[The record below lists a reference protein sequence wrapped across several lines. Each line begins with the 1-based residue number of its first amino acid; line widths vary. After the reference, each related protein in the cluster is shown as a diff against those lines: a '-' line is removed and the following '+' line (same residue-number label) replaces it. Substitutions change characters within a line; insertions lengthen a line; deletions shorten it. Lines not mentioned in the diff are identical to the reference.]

1 MTSSSS
7 PTITSTG
14 IGSGIDINGIVSKLM
29 TVESLPLT
37 QLATKE
43 ATFQGQITALGSL
56 KGALGTFQTAMSGMS
71 TAAQFNA
78 VNATPAD
85 ATVLTATAFSTAT
98 AGSYTVNV
106 TTLAQA
112 QSLEAAGQTNATSAI
127 GTGTQTTVNFQFGTI
142 AGTPTNGIFPNGST
156 FTQDTSQAG
165 GTVTI
170 DSSNNSLQGIRD
182 AINNA
187 NIGVTAS
194 IVNDGSANPY
204 RLVLTS
210 TKTGANSDMNITV
223 TGDTTL
229 QSFLG
234 YDPTT
239 AANQNLTQ
247 TTAAQNAAF
256 TVNGVSI
263 TSASNTVTT
272 AIPGVTMNLLKQG
285 ASTTLAVARDT
296 SAVQKAA
303 SDFVSAYNAL
313 HSTLSSLS
321 SYDATTNTG
330 GPLLGDPTVLNIESQ
345 LSNTL
350 NTPLTGLSGSLT
362 NLSQIGITLQ
372 KDGTMAL
379 DSTTLNSAISSNL
392 TGITGLFSSMGQ
404 STDSLVGFVSS
415 TANTQPGSY
424 PVAISHLATQ
434 ASSAGSAL
442 GSSASIVIGSSNNTL
457 NLTIDGTAATVT
469 LANNTYTPATLA
481 AQIQAATNANSTFSN
496 NGIGVTVSADGTG
509 KITITSNRYGSGS
522 GVLVAGT
529 AAPYLGAQTITA
541 GTDVAGTIGGFAA
554 SGSGQFLTGA
564 TGSPSEGLQL
574 QSNGGSTGS
583 RGTVNFSYG
592 YAYNLNSLMTN
603 LLSSS
608 GPIAS
613 ETNGINS
620 SIADIDNQRN
630 TLNARLAIVQA
641 NYLAQFNAM
650 DSLVATM
657 KSTGDFLTQQLANL
671 PSISK

>member
-14 IGSGIDINGIVSKLM
+14 IGSGIDINGLVSKLM

-56 KGALGTFQTAMSGMS
+56 KGALSSFQTAMSGMS

-85 ATVLTATAFSTAT
+85 ATVLTATAFSTAA
-98 AGSYTVNV
+98 AGSYSVNV
-106 TTLAQA
+106 SALAQA
-112 QSLEAAGQTNATSAI
+112 QSLEAAGQTNSTSAI
-127 GTGTQTTVNFQFGTI
+127 GTGASTTVSFQFGSLS
-142 AGTPTNGIFPNGST
+142 GST

-165 GTVTI
+165 GSVTI

-210 TKTGANSDMNITV
+210 TKTGANSVMNITV
-223 TGDTTL
+223 SGDTTL
-229 QSFLG
+229 QNLLA
-234 YDPTT
+234 YNP
-239 AANQNLTQ
+239 AATPPSSSPNPPVQ

-263 TSASNTVTT
+263 TSASNTVAT

-285 ASTTLAVARDT
+285 ASTTLAVARNT

-303 SDFVSAYNAL
+303 SDFVSAYNSL
-313 HSTLSSLS
+313 SSTLNSLS
-321 SYDATTNTG
+321 SYDATTSTA

-350 NTPLTGLSGSLT
+350 NTPLAGLSGSLT
-362 NLSQIGITLQ
+362 NLTQIGITLQ

-379 DSTTLNSAISSNL
+379 DSTVLNSAISSNL
-392 TGITGLFSSMGQ
+392 AGITGLFASMGQ
-404 STDSLVGFVSS
+404 STDSLVSYVSGS
-415 TANTQPGSY
+415 ANTQPGSY
-424 PVAISHLATQ
+424 AVNVTHLATQ
-434 ASSAGSAL
+434 GSSAGQSAAGL
-442 GSSASIVIGSSNNTL
+442 TIDSSNNTL
-457 NLTIDGTAATVT
+457 NLTIDGTLATVT
-469 LANNTYTPATLA
+469 LANATYASAADLA
-481 AQIQAATNANSTFSN
+481 AQIQAATNANATFSN
-496 NGIGVTVSADGTG
+496 NGIGVTVTADGSG
-509 KITITSNRYGSGS
+509 KITIASNSYGSAS
-522 GVLVAGT
+522 SVQVAGIG
-529 AAPYLGAQTITA
+529 AANLGTQLATA

-554 SGSGQFLTGA
+554 GGSGQFLTGA

-574 QSNGGSTGS
+574 QITGGATGS

-592 YAYNLNSLMTN
+592 YAYNLNNLMTS

-608 GPIAS
+608 GPIAA
-613 ETNGINS
+613 ETTGINS
-620 SIADIDNQRN
+620 SITDLDSQR
-630 TLNARLAIVQA
+630 TALNARLAIVQA

-671 PSISK
+671 PSLSTK

>member
-7 PTITSTG
+7 PIITSTG
-14 IGSGIDINGIVSKLM
+14 IGSGIDISGIVSKLM

-37 QLATKE
+37 QLAAKE

-56 KGALGTFQTAMSGMS
+56 KGALSSFQTAMSGMS
-71 TAAQFNA
+71 TASQFNA
-78 VNATPAD
+78 VTATPAD
-85 ATVLTATAFSTAT
+85 ATVLTASAVSTA
-98 AGSYTVNV
+98 APGSYAVNV

-112 QSLEAAGQTNATSAI
+112 QSLEATGQTSSTSTI
-127 GTGTQTTVNFQFGTI
+127 GAGTSTTVNFQFGSLS
-142 AGTPTNGIFPNGST
+142 GST

-194 IVNDGSANPY
+194 IVNDGSASPY

-210 TKTGANSDMNITV
+210 TKTGANSVMNITV
-223 TGDTTL
+223 SGDTQVQNL
-229 QSFLG
+229 LE
-234 YDPTT
+234 YDHNSPTPT
-239 AANQNLTQ
+239 QNLTQ
-247 TTAAQNAAF
+247 TTAAQSAAF

-272 AIPGVTMNLLKQG
+272 AVPGVTMNLLKQG
-285 ASTTLAVARDT
+285 ASTTLTVARDT

-321 SYDATTNTG
+321 SYDATTSTG

-350 NTPLTGLSGSLT
+350 NTPLAGLSGSIT
-362 NLSQIGITLQ
+362 NLSQIGITIQ
-372 KDGTMAL
+372 SDGTMAL

-392 TGITGLFSSMGQ
+392 AGITGLFSSMGQ
-404 STDSLVGFVSS
+404 STDSLVSYVSA
-415 TANTQPGSY
+415 TANTQPGNY
-424 PVAISHLATQ
+424 AVTVSHLATQ

-469 LANNTYTPATLA
+469 LANNTYNPATLA

-496 NGIGVTVSADGTG
+496 NGIGVTASADGTG

-522 GVLVAGT
+522 SVLVAGT
-529 AAPYLGAQTITA
+529 AAAALGAQTTTT
-541 GTDVAGTIGGFAA
+541 GTDVAGTIDGFAA
-554 SGSGQFLTGA
+554 GGSGQFLTGA

-574 QSNGGSTGS
+574 QITGGSTGS

-592 YAYNLNSLMTN
+592 YAYNLNNLMTS

-608 GPIAS
+608 GPITA

-630 TLNARLAIVQA
+630 ALNARLAIVQA

>member
-56 KGALGTFQTAMSGMS
+56 KGALSSFQTAMSGMS

-98 AGSYTVNV
+98 AGSYSVNV
-106 TTLAQA
+106 TALAQA
-112 QSLEAAGQTNATSAI
+112 QSLEAAGQTSPTSAI
-127 GTGTQTTVNFQFGTI
+127 GTGASTTINFQFGAI
-142 AGTPTNGIFPNGST
+142 SGTPSNGIFPNGST

-165 GTVTI
+165 GSVTI

-223 TGDTTL
+223 SGDTTL

-239 AANQNLTQ
+239 AANQHLVQ
-247 TTAAQNAAF
+247 TTSAQNAAF

-303 SDFVSAYNAL
+303 SDFVSAYNSL
-313 HSTLSSLS
+313 SSTLNSLS
-321 SYDATTNTG
+321 SYDATTSTA

-345 LSNTL
+345 LRNTL
-350 NTPLTGLSGSLT
+350 NTPLAGLSGNLT

-379 DSTTLNSAISSNL
+379 DSTVLNSAISSNL
-392 TGITGLFSSMGQ
+392 SGITGLFASMGQ
-404 STDSLVGFVSS
+404 STDSLVSYVSGS
-415 TANTQPGSY
+415 ANTQAGSY
-424 PVAISHLATQ
+424 PVAVSHLATQ
-434 ASSAGSAL
+434 GSSAGQTAAGL
-442 GSSASIVIGSSNNTL
+442 TIDNTNDTL
-457 NLTIDGTAATVT
+457 NLTIDGTLATVK
-469 LANNTYTPATLA
+469 LADGTYASTAALA
-481 AQIQAATNANSTFSN
+481 AQIQAATNANSAFSN
-496 NGIGVTVSADGTG
+496 NGIGVTVSANGSN
-509 KITITSNRYGSGS
+509 ITITSNRYGSAS
-522 GVLVAGT
+522 SVQVAGIG
-529 AAPYLGAQTITA
+529 AANLGTQLATA
-541 GTDVAGTIGGFAA
+541 GTDVAGTIGGIAA

-564 TGSPSEGLQL
+564 TGSPSDGLQL
-574 QSNGGSTGS
+574 QINGGSTGS

-630 TLNARLAIVQA
+630 ALNARLAIVQA

>member
-7 PTITSTG
+7 PIITSTG

-56 KGALGTFQTAMSGMS
+56 KGALGSFQTAMSGMS

-78 VNATPAD
+78 VNATPTD
-85 ATVLTATAFSTAT
+85 ATVLTATAFSTAA
-98 AGSYTVNV
+98 AGSYSINV
-106 TTLAQA
+106 TALDQA
-112 QSLEAAGQTNATSAI
+112 QSLEAAGQSSPTSAI
-127 GTGTQTTVNFQFGTI
+127 GTGASTTISFQFGSIT
-142 AGTPTNGIFPNGST
+142 GTPSNGIYPNGST

-165 GTVTI
+165 GSVTI

-223 TGDTTL
+223 SGDTSL

-239 AANQNLTQ
+239 AANQHLTQ

-263 TSASNTVTT
+263 TSASNTVAT

-303 SDFVSAYNAL
+303 SDFVSAYNSL
-313 HSTLSSLS
+313 SSTLNSLS
-321 SYDATTNTG
+321 SYDATTSTA

-345 LSNTL
+345 LRNTL
-350 NTPLTGLSGSLT
+350 NTPLAGLSGSLT

-379 DSTTLNSAISSNL
+379 DSTVLNSAISSNL
-392 TGITGLFSSMGQ
+392 AGITGLFSSMGQ
-404 STDSLVGFVSS
+404 STDSLVSYVSG
-415 TANTQPGSY
+415 TANTQAGSY

-434 ASSAGSAL
+434 GSSAGQTAVGTL
-442 GSSASIVIGSSNNTL
+442 TIDSSNDTL
-457 NLTIDGTAATVT
+457 NLTIDGTPATVK
-469 LANNTYTPATLA
+469 LADATYASTAALA
-481 AQIQAATNANSTFSN
+481 AQIQAATNANSSFSN
-496 NGIGVTVSADGTG
+496 NGIGVTVSANGNN
-509 KITITSNRYGSGS
+509 ITITSNSYGSAS
-522 GVLVAGT
+522 SVQVAGIG
-529 AAPYLGAQTITA
+529 AANLGTQQATA
-541 GTDVAGTIGGFAA
+541 GTDVAGTIGGIAA
-554 SGSGQFLTGA
+554 GGSGQFLTGA
-564 TGSPSEGLQL
+564 IGSPSEGLQL
-574 QSNGGSTGS
+574 QINGGSTGS

-630 TLNARLAIVQA
+630 ALNARLAIVQA

>member
-7 PTITSTG
+7 PIITSTG

-56 KGALGTFQTAMSGMS
+56 KGALSSFQMAMSGMS

-85 ATVLTATAFSTAT
+85 ATVLTATAFSTAA
-98 AGSYTVNV
+98 AGSYSVNV
-106 TTLAQA
+106 STLAQA
-112 QSLEAAGQTNATSAI
+112 QSLEAAGQTNSTSAI
-127 GTGTQTTVNFQFGTI
+127 GTGASTTVSFQFGSLS
-142 AGTPTNGIFPNGST
+142 GST

-210 TKTGANSDMNITV
+210 TKTGANSVMNITV
-223 TGDTTL
+223 SGDTTL
-229 QSFLG
+229 QNLLA
-234 YDPTT
+234 YNP
-239 AANQNLTQ
+239 AATPPSSSPNPPVQ
-247 TTAAQNAAF
+247 TTTAQNAAF

-263 TSASNTVTT
+263 TSASNTVAT

-303 SDFVSAYNAL
+303 SDFVSAYNSL
-313 HSTLSSLS
+313 SSTLNSLS
-321 SYDATTNTG
+321 SYDAATSTA

-350 NTPLTGLSGSLT
+350 NTPLAGLSGSLT

-379 DSTTLNSAISSNL
+379 DSTVLNSAISSNL
-392 TGITGLFSSMGQ
+392 SGITGLFSSMGQ
-404 STDSLVGFVSS
+404 STDSLVSYVSGS
-415 TANTQPGSY
+415 ANTQPGSY
-424 PVAISHLATQ
+424 PVVVSHLATQ
-434 ASSAGSAL
+434 GSSAGQTAAGLTIDST
-442 GSSASIVIGSSNNTL
+442 NDTL
-457 NLTIDGTAATVT
+457 NLTIDGTLATVK
-469 LANNTYTPATLA
+469 LADGTYASTAALA
-481 AQIQAATNANSTFSN
+481 AQIQAATNANSAFSN
-496 NGIGVTVSADGTG
+496 NGIGVTVSANGSN
-509 KITITSNRYGSGS
+509 ITITSNRYGSAS
-522 GVLVAGT
+522 SVQVAGIG
-529 AAPYLGAQTITA
+529 AANLGTQLATA
-541 GTDVAGTIGGFAA
+541 GTDVAGTIGGIAA

-564 TGSPSEGLQL
+564 TGSPSDGLQL
-574 QSNGGSTGS
+574 QINGGSTGS

-630 TLNARLAIVQA
+630 ALNARLAIVQA